1 MSPTD
6 WPTTS
11 APQLEITLGRSS
23 PTTTQAT
30 IVGEIELATVPL
42 LLERLTGA
50 MHDETLDLL
59 DIDLT
64 EVKFL
69 DCAGI
74 GALVGVYNTAVQ
86 SGRHMQ
92 LTHPQ
97 PFVRHILDLTGLLRV
112 LTAELNEP
120 EPIAVTTSTGSS

>member
-11 APQLEITLGRSS
+11 APHLQIALGRSA
-23 PTTTQAT
+23 PATTRAT
-30 IVGEIELATVPL
+30 IVGEIDLATMPL
-42 LLERLTGA
+42 LRDRLMGA
-50 MHDETLDLL
+50 MHDKTLDLL

-64 EVKFL
+64 GVEFL

-86 SGRHMQ
+86 SGRRVQ
-92 LTHPQ
+92 LSHPQ
-97 PFVRHILDLTGLLRV
+97 PFVRHVLDLTGVLRIF
-112 LTAELNEP
+112 TADLNEP
-120 EPIAVTTSTGSS
+120 EPSALTTAGSS